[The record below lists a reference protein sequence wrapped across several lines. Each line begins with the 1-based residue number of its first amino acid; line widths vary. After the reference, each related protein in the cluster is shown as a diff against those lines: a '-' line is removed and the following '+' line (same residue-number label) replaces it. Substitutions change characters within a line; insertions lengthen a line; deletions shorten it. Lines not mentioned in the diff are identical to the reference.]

1 MNQGNT
7 TNCTTATPTEVFN
20 GLTPCSPRGA
30 RRVHFDPV
38 DPNTVY
44 ATFGAKGIW
53 RSNSNG
59 DPGTWVQIFAP
70 RGPPTNPAT
79 GADVERAEFDVVAY
93 NGETRMYVG
102 VGGGGNLTRSSGA
115 TASAPARRRSRS

>member
-1 MNQGNT
+1 
-7 TNCTTATPTEVFN
+7 VFN
-20 GLTPCSPRGA
+20 GLTACSPRGA

-59 DPGTWVQIFAP
+59 DPGSWVQIFAP
-70 RGPPTNPAT
+70 RGGSTSPAT
-79 GADVERAEFDVVAY
+79 GADVERAEFDVVALPD
-93 NGETRMYVG
+93 GATRMYG
-102 VGGGGNLTRSSGA
+102 RGKRQRQTPSSSGA
-115 TASAPARRRSRS
+115 TASVPVSRRSRS